1 MNAGMRNAL
10 YRFALIGL
18 LGLPVACNQYSTET
32 LPMNPVVLLGP
43 PDGQTSYTGIAAIER
58 ISGGGHLLRVS
69 AQNSE
74 LLFQGYRIYQA
85 SSEAAVMALSADAG
99 TDCGT
104 LFTYPVL
111 GIVYTMEA
119 STAPKLT
126 ADNLLCSF
134 PINLT
139 PGQYV
144 SIRAVY
150 QAAFGQPA
158 TTSLPSNALIVP
170 P

>member
-1 MNAGMRNAL
+1 MRDAL
-10 YRFALIGL
+10 RNIALSGIL
-18 LGLPVACNQYSTET
+18 ILFVACNQYSTESV
-32 LPMNPVVLLGP
+32 PINPVVLLGP
-43 PDGQTSYTGIAAIER
+43 PDGQTSHTGIAAIER

-85 SSEAAVMALSADAG
+85 PSEAAVMALSADAG
-99 TDCGT
+99 TDCGAF
-104 LFTYPVL
+104 FTYPVL

-126 ADNLLCSF
+126 AANLLCSF
-134 PINLT
+134 PVNLT

-144 SIRAVY
+144 SVRAVY
-150 QAAFGQPA
+150 QAAFGQPS